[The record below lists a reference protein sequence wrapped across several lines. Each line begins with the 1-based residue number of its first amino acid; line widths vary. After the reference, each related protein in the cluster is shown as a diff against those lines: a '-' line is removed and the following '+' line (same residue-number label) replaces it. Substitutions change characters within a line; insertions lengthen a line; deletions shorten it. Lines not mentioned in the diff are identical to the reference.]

1 MTSPTSSN
9 SSLPEAWQV
18 QLPIFEGPLDLLL
31 HLIKINEVEI
41 TDIPVAVICD
51 QFDEY
56 LHLMEVFDLDVAA
69 EFVYEAAVLIH
80 LKSRMLLPRRS
91 AEDGTLEDDPRQ
103 ELVERLLEYQRIKE
117 AAQSL
122 AEFHSLRQGLWT
134 RQPQALDLPAG
145 DGSVE
150 LDEVSLFDL
159 LGAFKQVLVRYEH
172 EHPAPFHIRRETFSV
187 RGQFERLLGH
197 LDLDRPYDLLLDL
210 RGRSCRAEAVAA
222 FLAIL
227 ELARLDLVRL
237 HTTGVGEIL
246 LYRTSKEL
254 LAHELEAIQG

>member
-1 MTSPTSSN
+1 MSSPASGK

-18 QLPIFEGPLDLLL
+18 QLPVFEGPLDLLL

-41 TDIPVAVICD
+41 ADIPVAVICD

-80 LKSRMLLPRRS
+80 LKSRMLLPRQTE
-91 AEDGTLEDDPRQ
+91 EDGTLEEDPRQ
-103 ELVERLLEYQRIKE
+103 ELVQRLLEYQRIKE

-122 AEFHSLRQGLWT
+122 AELHSLRQGLWT
-134 RQPQALDLPAG
+134 RQPQPLDLPAE
-145 DGSVE
+145 DDSVE
-150 LDEVSLFDL
+150 LEEVSLFDL
-159 LGAFKQVLVRYEH
+159 LGAFKRVLTRYDH
-172 EHPAPFHIRRETFSV
+172 EHPDPFHIHRESFSV
-187 RGQFERLLGH
+187 RGQFERLLA
-197 LDLDRPYDLLLDL
+197 LLELDRPYDLLFDL

-227 ELARLDLVRL
+227 ELARLDLARF
-237 HTTGVGEIL
+237 HRTEEGEIL
-246 LYRTSKEL
+246 LYRTTRTVQT
-254 LAHELEAIQG
+254 HELEAIQG